1 MVASTK
7 RKRDEDFPL
16 SREDSTKQPST
27 SSLVR
32 NTEEVSFPRGGASA
46 LTPLEL
52 KQVANEAASD
62 VLFGNESVKASEPAS
77 RPLKKKKTTKKST
90 SKDSEASSANS
101 DEARAG
107 LIEHVNF
114 KTLKNGSSLLGQ
126 ISAIT
131 KQDLCITFTDGIS
144 GYVNLTHI
152 SEEFTSIL
160 EDLDE
165 DMDSDTD
172 AADEK
177 KSKVEDAEYESS
189 DDEDEKL
196 DKSNEL
202 PNLRRYFHIG
212 QWLRCSVIKNT
223 SLEPSTK
230 KSKKKRIELTIEP
243 SSVNTYADEDLVK
256 STSIQCAVKS
266 IEDHGATLDVG
277 LPGFTGFIAKKDFG
291 NFEKLLP
298 GAVFLGNITKKSD
311 RSIVV
316 NTDFSDKKNKITQIS
331 SIDAIIPGQIVD
343 LLCESITK
351 NGIAGKVFGLV
362 SGVVNVSHLRTFS
375 EEDLKHK
382 FAIGSSIRCR
392 IIACLENKSGDKVL
406 ILSNLPH
413 ILKLEDALKSTEG
426 LDAFPIGYTFESCSI
441 KGRDSEYLY
450 LALDDDRLGK
460 VHSSRVGEIENS
472 ENLSS
477 RVLGYSPVD
486 DIYQLST
493 DPKYLKL
500 KYLRTNDIPIGELLP
515 SCEITSVS
523 SSGIELKIF
532 NGQFKASVPPLHISD
547 TRLVYPERKF
557 KIGSKVKG
565 RVISVNSRGNVHVTL
580 KKSLVNIED
589 NELPLVSTYE
599 NAKNIKEKNE
609 KTLATVQVFKPNG
622 CIISF
627 FGGLSGFL
635 PNSEISE
642 VFVKRPEEHL
652 RLGQTVIVKL
662 LDVDADRRRI
672 IATCKVSNE
681 QAAQQKDTI
690 ENIVPGR
697 TIITV
702 DVIEKTKDSVIV
714 EIPDVGLRGVIY
726 VGHLSDSR
734 IEQNRAQLKKLR
746 IGTELTGLV
755 IDKDIRTRVF
765 NMSLKSSLIKD
776 AKKETLPLTYDDVKD
791 LNKDVPMHA
800 YIKSISDKGLFV
812 AFNGKFIGLVLPS
825 YAVDSRDIDISKAF
839 YINQSVTVYLLR
851 TDDKNQKFLLSL
863 KAPKVKEEKKKVE
876 SNIEDP
882 VDSSIKSWDD
892 LSIGSIVK
900 AKIKS
905 VKKNQLNV
913 ILAANLHGRVDIAEV
928 FDTYEEITDKKQPL
942 SNYKKDDVIK
952 VKIIGNH
959 DVKSHKFLP
968 ITHKIS
974 KASVLE
980 LSMKPSELKSKEVH
994 TKSLEE
1000 INIGQELTGF
1010 VNNSSGNH
1018 LWLTISPVLK
1028 ARISLLDLA
1037 DNDSNFSENIESV
1050 FPLGS
1055 ALQVK
1060 VASIDREH
1068 GFVNAIGKSH
1078 VDINMSTIKVGD
1090 ELPGRVLKIAEKYV
1104 LLDLGNKVTGIS
1116 FITDALNDFSLT
1128 LKEAFEDKIN
1138 NVIPTTVLSV
1148 DEQNKKIELSLRSAT
1163 AKTRSIKSHEDL
1175 KQGEIV
1181 DGIVKNVNDKGIFV
1195 YLSRK
1200 VEAFVPV
1207 SKLSDS
1213 YLKEWKKFYKP
1224 MQYVLGKV
1232 VTCDE
1237 DSRISLTLRESEING
1252 DLKVLKTY
1260 SDIKAGD
1267 VFEGT
1272 IRNVTDFGVFVKL
1285 DNTVNVTGLAHITE
1299 IADKKPEDL
1308 SALFGVG
1315 DRVKAIVLKTN
1326 PEKKQIS
1333 LSLKASH
1340 FSKEAELASTTT
1352 TTTTTDQVEKEDEDE
1367 VMADAGFNDSDSESD
1382 IGDQNTEVADRK
1394 PETSSDGLSLSAG
1407 FDWTAS
1413 ILDQAQEE
1421 EESDQ
1426 DQEDFTENKKHKHKR
1441 RKENVVQDKT
1451 IDINTRAPESV
1462 ADFERL
1468 LIGNPNSSVV
1478 WMNYMAFQLQLSE
1491 IEKARELAER
1501 ALKTIN
1507 FREEAEKLN
1516 IWIAMLNLENT
1527 FGTEETL
1534 EEVFSRACQY
1544 MDSYTIHT
1552 KLLGIYEISEKFDKA
1567 AELFKATAK
1576 KFGGEKVSIWVSW
1589 GDFLISHNEEQE
1601 ARTILGNALKALPK
1615 RNHIEVV
1622 RKFAQ
1627 LEFAK
1632 GDPERGRSLFEGLV
1646 ADAPKRI
1653 DLWNVYVDQEV
1664 KAKDKKKVED
1674 LFERIITKK
1683 ITRKQAKFFFNK
1695 WLQFEESEGD
1705 EKTIEYVKAKATEY
1719 VASHESQKADE

>member
-1 MVASTK
+1 MVAPTK
-7 RKRDEDFPL
+7 RKRDEEFPL
-16 SREDSTKQPST
+16 SREDNTKQPST

-52 KQVANEAASD
+52 KQVANEAAND
-62 VLFGNESVKASEPAS
+62 VLFGNENAKASEPSS
-77 RPLKKKKTTKKST
+77 RPLKKKKATRKTAT
-90 SKDSEASSANS
+90 KDSKASSTTS
-101 DEARAG
+101 DEANVG

-114 KTLKNGSSLLGQ
+114 KILKNGSSLLGQ
-126 ISAIT
+126 ISGIT
-131 KQDLCITFTDGIS
+131 KQDLCITFTDGVS

-152 SEEFTSIL
+152 SEVFTSIL

-165 DMDSDTD
+165 DMDSDAE
-172 AADEK
+172 AANEK
-177 KSKVEDAEYESS
+177 KPKDGDAEYESS
-189 DDEDEKL
+189 DDEYKKN

-212 QWLRCSVIKNT
+212 QWLRCSIIKNT
-223 SLEPSTK
+223 SLEPPTK

-243 SSVNTYADEDLVK
+243 SFVNKYADEDLVR

-266 IEDHGATLDVG
+266 IEDHGAVLDVG
-277 LPGFTGFIAKKDFG
+277 LPDFTGFIAKKDIA
-291 NFEKLLP
+291 NFENLLP
-298 GAVFLGNITKKSD
+298 GAVFLGNITKKLD
-311 RSIVV
+311 GSIVV

-331 SIDAIIPGQIVD
+331 SIDAVIPGQIVD
-343 LLCESITK
+343 LLCEAITK
-351 NGIAGKVFGLV
+351 NGISGKAFGLI
-362 SGVVNVSHLRTFS
+362 SGVINVSHLRTFS

-392 IIACLENKSGDKVL
+392 IIACLENKNGDKVL

-413 ILKLEDALKSTEG
+413 VLRLEDSLKSIEG
-426 LDAFPIGYTFESCSI
+426 LDAFPIGYTFESCTV

-450 LALDDDRLGK
+450 LALNDDRLGK

-472 ENLSS
+472 ERLSS

-493 DPKYLKL
+493 DPKFLKL
-500 KYLRTNDIPIGELLP
+500 KYLRTNDIPIGELIP
-515 SCEITSVS
+515 NCEITSVS

-532 NGQFKASVPPLHISD
+532 NDQFKATVLPLHISD

-565 RVISVNSRGNVHVTL
+565 RILSVNPRGNVHITL

-589 NELPLVSTYE
+589 DESPLVTSYE
-599 NAKNIKEKNE
+599 DAREIKEKNE

-622 CIISF
+622 CVVSF

-642 VFVKRPEEHL
+642 VFVKKPEEHL
-652 RLGQTVIVKL
+652 RLGQTVVVKL

-681 QAAQQKDTI
+681 QATQQKDTI

-697 TIITV
+697 TLISV
-702 DVIEKTKDSVIV
+702 NVIEKTKDSVVV
-714 EIPDVGLRGVIY
+714 EIADVGLRGVIY
-726 VGHLSDSR
+726 VGHLSDAR
-734 IEQNRAQLKKLR
+734 IEQNRAQLKKIK
-746 IGTELTGLV
+746 IGTELMGLI
-755 IDKDIRTRVF
+755 IDKDTRTRVF
-765 NMSLKSSLIKD
+765 NMTMKNSLIKD
-776 AKKETLPLTYDDVKD
+776 AKKEILPLTYDGIK
-791 LNKDVPMHA
+791 NMKKDVPMHA
-800 YIKSISDKGLFV
+800 YIKSISNKGLFV

-825 YAVDSRDIDISKAF
+825 YAVDSRDIDISKTF

-851 TDDKNQKFLLSL
+851 TDDQNQKFLLSL
-863 KAPKVKEEKKKVE
+863 KAPKVKEEKKQVE
-876 SNIEDP
+876 SDIEDP
-882 VDSSIKSWDD
+882 IDSSIKSWDD

-928 FDTYEEITDKKQPL
+928 FDTYEEIKDKKQPL
-942 SNYKKDDVIK
+942 SHYKKDDVIQ

-974 KASVLE
+974 KASILE
-980 LSMKPSELKSKEVH
+980 LSMKPSELRSKDVH
-994 TKSLEE
+994 TKTLEKVE
-1000 INIGQELTGF
+1000 VCEELTGF
-1010 VNNSSGNH
+1010 VNNSSANH

-1037 DNDSNFSENIESV
+1037 ENDVNFSENIESV

-1068 GFVNAIGKSH
+1068 GFVNAIGKAH
-1078 VDINMSTIKVGD
+1078 VDVDISTIKVGD

-1116 FITDALNDFSLT
+1116 FITDALNDFSVSLN
-1128 LKEAFEDKIN
+1128 EAFQDKIN
-1138 NVIPTTVLSV
+1138 NVIPTTVLAV
-1148 DEQNKKIELSLRSAT
+1148 DVENKKIELSLRSVDS
-1163 AKTRSIKSHEDL
+1163 KSRSIKSHEDL
-1175 KQGEIV
+1175 KQGDIV
-1181 DGIVKNVNDKGIFV
+1181 DGIINNVSDKGIFV
-1195 YLSRK
+1195 YLSK
-1200 VEAFVPV
+1200 KMEAFVPV

-1224 MQYVLGKV
+1224 MQYVVGKV
-1232 VTCDE
+1232 VTCSE
-1237 DSRISLTLRESEING
+1237 DSRISLTLRESEVNG
-1252 DLKVLKTY
+1252 DLKMLKSY

-1267 VFEGT
+1267 IFDGT
-1272 IRNVTDFGVFVKL
+1272 VKNVTDFGVFVKL
-1285 DNTVNVTGLAHITE
+1285 DSTVNATGLAHITE

-1308 SALFGVG
+1308 STLFGVG

-1340 FSKEAELASTTT
+1340 FSKETELSSTTAGQT
-1352 TTTTTDQVEKEDEDE
+1352 ENGDEDE
-1367 VMADAGFNDSDSESD
+1367 VMADVDFNDSDNESD
-1382 IGDQNTEVADRK
+1382 AEDGSLKTTDKKAEIS
-1394 PETSSDGLSLSAG
+1394 PDGLSLSAG

-1421 EESDQ
+1421 EESEE
-1426 DQEDFTENKKHKHKR
+1426 DQEDFTQGKKHKHKR
-1441 RKENVVQDKT
+1441 RKERIVQDKT

-1468 LIGNPNSSVV
+1468 IIGNPNSSVI

-1491 IEKARELAER
+1491 IEKARELAGR

-1534 EEVFSRACQY
+1534 EDVFMKACQY

-1552 KLLGIYEISEKFDKA
+1552 KLLGIYEMSGKFNKA
-1567 AELFKATAK
+1567 ANLFNATAK
-1576 KFGGEKVSIWVSW
+1576 KFGSEKVTIWVSW
-1589 GDFLISHNEEQE
+1589 GDFLITHNEEQE
-1601 ARTILGNALKALPK
+1601 ARTILGNALRALPK
-1615 RNHIEVV
+1615 RSHIEVV

-1664 KAKDKKKVED
+1664 KTKDKKKVED

-1683 ITRKQAKFFFNK
+1683 MTRKQAKFFFNK
-1695 WLQFEESEGD
+1695 WLKFEESQGD
-1705 EKTIEYVKAKATEY
+1705 EKTVEYVKAKATEY
-1719 VASHESQKADE
+1719 VASHEAPKADE

>member
-1 MVASTK
+1 MVAPTK
-7 RKRDEDFPL
+7 RKRDDEFPL
-16 SREDSTKQPST
+16 SREDSTTQPST

-62 VLFGNESVKASEPAS
+62 VLFGNENVKASEPTS
-77 RPLKKKKTTKKST
+77 RPLKKKKTTKKAT
-90 SKDSEASSANS
+90 SKDSETSSANS
-101 DEARAG
+101 DEAKVG
-107 LIEHVNF
+107 LVEHVNF

-126 ISAIT
+126 ISGIT

-165 DMDSDTD
+165 DMDGDVD

-177 KSKVEDAEYESS
+177 KSKVDDAEYESS

-202 PNLRRYFHIG
+202 PNLRRYFHVG

-223 SLEPSTK
+223 SLESSTK

-243 SSVNTYADEDLVK
+243 SFVNTYADEDLVK

-266 IEDHGATLDVG
+266 IEDHGAILDVG
-277 LPGFTGFIAKKDFG
+277 LSGFTGFIAKKDFG
-291 NFEKLLP
+291 NFENLLP

-316 NTDFSDKKNKITQIS
+316 NTDFSDKKNKISQIS
-331 SIDAIIPGQIVD
+331 SVDAIIPGQIVD
-343 LLCESITK
+343 ILCESITK
-351 NGIAGKVFGLV
+351 NGIVGKVFGLV

-392 IIACLENKSGDKVL
+392 IIACLENKSGEKVL

-413 ILKLEDALKSTEG
+413 ILRLEDALKSTEG

-500 KYLRTNDIPIGELLP
+500 KYLRTNDIPIGELIP

-609 KTLATVQVFKPNG
+609 KTLATVQVFKANG

-652 RLGQTVIVKL
+652 RLGQTVVVKL

-681 QAAQQKDTI
+681 QATQQKDTI
-690 ENIVPGR
+690 ENIIPGR

-726 VGHLSDSR
+726 AGHISDAR

-755 IDKDIRTRVF
+755 IDKDTRTHVF
-765 NMSLKSSLIKD
+765 NMTLKSSLIKD

-791 LNKDVPMHA
+791 KKKDIPMHA

-825 YAVDSRDIDISKAF
+825 YAVDSRDIDISKTF

-851 TDDKNQKFLLSL
+851 IDDQNQKFLLSL

-876 SNIEDP
+876 SNIEDAIDP
-882 VDSSIKSWDD
+882 SIKSWDD
-892 LSIGSIVK
+892 LSIGSIVR

-913 ILAANLHGRVDIAEV
+913 ILASNLHGRVDIAEV
-928 FDTYEEITDKKQPL
+928 FDTYEEIKDKKQPL
-942 SNYKKDDVIK
+942 SNYKKDDIIE

-968 ITHKIS
+968 ITHRIS
-974 KASVLE
+974 KASILE
-980 LSMKPSELKSKEVH
+980 LSIKPSELKSKEVH
-994 TKSLEE
+994 TKTLEE
-1000 INIGQELTGF
+1000 INIGEDLTGF

-1037 DNDSNFSENIESV
+1037 DDNVNLSETIESV

-1068 GFVNAIGKSH
+1068 GFVNAIGKAH
-1078 VDINMSTIKVGD
+1078 VDINMTTIKVGD
-1090 ELPGRVLKIAEKYV
+1090 EFPGRVLKIAEKYV

-1116 FITDALNDFSLT
+1116 FITDALNDFSLS
-1128 LKEAFEDKIN
+1128 LKEGFGDKIN
-1138 NVIPTTVLSV
+1138 NVIPTTVLAV
-1148 DEQNKKIELSLRSAT
+1148 DAENKKIELSLRSAA

-1175 KQGEIV
+1175 KQGDIV
-1181 DGIVKNVNDKGIFV
+1181 DGIIKSVNDKGIFV

-1252 DLKVLKTY
+1252 DLKVLKAY

-1267 VFEGT
+1267 VFDGT
-1272 IRNVTDFGVFVKL
+1272 VKNVTDFGVFVKL

-1326 PEKKQIS
+1326 LEKKQIS

-1340 FSKEAELASTTT
+1340 FSKEAELPSTTT
-1352 TTTTTDQVEKEDEDE
+1352 GQPEKEDEDEDE
-1367 VMADAGFNDSDSESD
+1367 VMADADFNDSDNESD
-1382 IGDQNTEVADRK
+1382 IGDQNAVVTDKKTEI
-1394 PETSSDGLSLSAG
+1394 SSDGLSLSAG

-1421 EESDQ
+1421 ESEE
-1426 DQEDFTENKKHKHKR
+1426 DQEDFTENRKHKHKR
-1441 RKENVVQDKT
+1441 RKEKVVQDKT

-1534 EEVFSRACQY
+1534 EDVFSRACQY
-1544 MDSYTIHT
+1544 MDSYIIHT

-1576 KFGGEKVSIWVSW
+1576 KFGSEKVSIWVSW

-1601 ARTILGNALKALPK
+1601 ARTILGNALKALAK

-1695 WLQFEESEGD
+1695 WLQFEESQGD

-1719 VASHESQKADE
+1719 VASHDVPKTDE

>member
-1 MVASTK
+1 MVAPIK
-7 RKRDEDFPL
+7 RKRDDEFPL
-16 SREDSTKQPST
+16 SREDSTKQPSA
-27 SSLVR
+27 SSLIR

-62 VLFGNESVKASEPAS
+62 VLFGNENAKASES
-77 RPLKKKKTTKKST
+77 STRPLKKKKTTKKSA
-90 SKDSEASSANS
+90 SENSANEDS
-101 DEARAG
+101 STAADEAKVG
-107 LIEHVNF
+107 LVEHVNF

-126 ISAIT
+126 ISSIT
-131 KQDLCITFTDGIS
+131 RQDLCVTFTDGIS

-152 SEEFTSIL
+152 SDKFTTIL

-165 DMDSDTD
+165 DMDSDTET
-172 AADEK
+172 ADK
-177 KSKVEDAEYESS
+177 KESKDGDAEYESS
-189 DDEDEKL
+189 DDEEGKNN
-196 DKSNEL
+196 KSNEL
-202 PNLRRYFHIG
+202 PNLRKYFHIG

-243 SSVNTYADEDLVK
+243 SLVNTYSDEDLVK

-266 IEDHGATLDVG
+266 IEDHGAILDVG
-277 LPGFTGFIAKKDFG
+277 LPDFTGFIAKKDITD
-291 NFEKLLP
+291 FENLLP

-316 NTDFSDKKNKITQIS
+316 NTNFSDKKSKITQIS
-331 SIDAIIPGQIVD
+331 SIDAVIPGQIVD
-343 LLCESITK
+343 LLCEAITK
-351 NGIAGKVFGLV
+351 NGISGKAFGLV
-362 SGVVNVSHLRTFS
+362 SGVVNLSHLRAFS

-382 FAIGSSIRCR
+382 FAIGSSVRCR
-392 IIACLENKSGDKVL
+392 IIASLENKNGDKVL
-406 ILSNLPH
+406 ILSTLPH
-413 ILKLEDALKSTEG
+413 ILKLEDSLKSAEG
-426 LDAFPIGYTFESCSI
+426 LDAFPIGYTFESCAV
-441 KGRDSEYLY
+441 KGRDSDYLY

-460 VHSSRVGEIENS
+460 VHSSRVGEVENP
-472 ENLSS
+472 EKLSA
-477 RVLGYSPVD
+477 RVLGFSPVD

-493 DPKYLKL
+493 DSKYLKL
-500 KYLRTNDIPIGELLP
+500 KYLRTNDIPIGELIAG
-515 SCEITSVS
+515 CEITSVS

-532 NGQFKASVPPLHISD
+532 NDQFKATVPILHISD

-565 RVISVNSRGNVHVTL
+565 RVLSVNARGNVYMTL

-589 NELPLVSTYE
+589 DESPLVSTYE
-599 NAKNIKEKNE
+599 IAKDIKAKNE

-622 CIISF
+622 CILSF

-642 VFVKRPEEHL
+642 VFVKKPEEHL
-652 RLGQTVIVKL
+652 RLGQTVVVKL

-697 TIITV
+697 TTV
-702 DVIEKTKDSVIV
+702 TVNVIEKTKESIVV

-726 VGHLSDSR
+726 VGHLSDAR
-734 IEQNRAQLKKLR
+734 IEQNRAQLKKIR
-746 IGTELTGLV
+746 IGAELKGLV
-755 IDKDIRTRVF
+755 IDKDTRTRVF
-765 NMSLKSSLIKD
+765 NMTLKSSLIKD
-776 AKKETLPLTYDDVKD
+776 AKKEILPLTYDDVKD
-791 LNKDVPMHA
+791 IKKDAPMHA

-825 YAVDSRDIDISKAF
+825 YAVDSRDIDISKTF
-839 YINQSVTVYLLR
+839 YVNQSVTVYLLR
-851 TDDKNQKFLLSL
+851 TDDQNQKFLLSL
-863 KAPKVKEEKKKVE
+863 KAPKVKEEKKQDE
-876 SNIEDP
+876 SKIENP
-882 VDSSIKSWDD
+882 IDSSIKSWDD
-892 LSIGSIVK
+892 LSIGSVVK

-928 FDTYEEITDKKQPL
+928 FDRYEDIKDKKQPL
-942 SNYKKDDVIK
+942 SHYKKDDVIQ

-968 ITHKIS
+968 ITHRIS
-974 KASVLE
+974 KASILE
-980 LSMKPSELKSKEVH
+980 LSMKPSELKAKDVH
-994 TKSLEE
+994 TKNLKE
-1000 INIGQELTGF
+1000 ITIGEELTGF

-1037 DNDSNFSENIESV
+1037 ENDKDFSDNIESV

-1055 ALQVK
+1055 AIQVK
-1060 VASIDREH
+1060 VASIDQEH
-1068 GFVNAIGKSH
+1068 GFVNVIGKAH
-1078 VDINMSTIKVGD
+1078 VDVDMSTIKVGD
-1090 ELPGRVLKIAEKYV
+1090 ELPGRILKIAEKYV

-1116 FITDALNDFSLT
+1116 FITDALNDFSVSLNET
-1128 LKEAFEDKIN
+1128 FDDKIN
-1138 NVIPTTVLSV
+1138 NVIPTTVLAV
-1148 DEQNKKIELSLRSAT
+1148 DAENKKIELSLRTAT
-1163 AKTRSIKSHEDL
+1163 PKSRSIGSHKDL
-1175 KQGEIV
+1175 KQGDIV
-1181 DGIVKNVNDKGIFV
+1181 DGIIKNVNDKGIFV
-1195 YLSRK
+1195 YLSKK

-1224 MQYVLGKV
+1224 MQYVVGKV

-1237 DSRISLTLRESEING
+1237 DSRISLTLRESEVNG
-1252 DLKVLKTY
+1252 DLKILKNY
-1260 SDIKAGD
+1260 SDMKAGD
-1267 VFEGT
+1267 IFDGT
-1272 IRNVTDFGVFVKL
+1272 VKNVTDFGVFVKL
-1285 DNTVNVTGLAHITE
+1285 DNTVNATGLAHISE

-1315 DRVKAIVLKTN
+1315 DRVKAIILKTN

-1340 FSKEAELASTTT
+1340 FSKQAESSTTA
-1352 TTTTTDQVEKEDEDE
+1352 TDEAEKEDEDE
-1367 VMADAGFNDSDSESD
+1367 VMADVGFNDSDNESD
-1382 IGDQNTEVADRK
+1382 AEDHNDKATDKEAKI
-1394 PETSSDGLSLSAG
+1394 SSDGLSLSAG

-1413 ILDQAQEE
+1413 ILDQAQED
-1421 EESDQ
+1421 EESEEDL
-1426 DQEDFTENKKHKHKR
+1426 EDFTENKKHKHKR
-1441 RKENVVQDKT
+1441 RKEKIVQDKT

-1468 LIGNPNSSVV
+1468 IIGNPNSSVI

-1507 FREEAEKLN
+1507 FREEAEKMN

-1534 EEVFSRACQY
+1534 EDVFKRACQY
-1544 MDSYTIHT
+1544 MDSYAIHT
-1552 KLLGIYEISEKFDKA
+1552 KLLGIYEISEKLDKA

-1576 KFGGEKVSIWVSW
+1576 KFGSEKISIWVSW

-1601 ARTILGNALKALPK
+1601 ARTILGSALKALPK
-1615 RNHIEVV
+1615 RSHIEVV

-1683 ITRKQAKFFFNK
+1683 LTRKQAKFFFNK
-1695 WLQFEESEGD
+1695 WLQFEESQDD
-1705 EKTIEYVKAKATEY
+1705 EKTVEYVKAKATEY
-1719 VASHESQKADE
+1719 VTNHETPKADE